1 LRYLAVIVK
10 VENVHTRTKNKY
22 NEEERIDLKKDT
34 KYRVD
39 LDKAKQL
46 LTPCYDK
53 LLDSTLK
60 SHLTERDHF
69 EFWGKADDIKKIDPQ
84 VNDEVIFRT
93 IGNSIF
99 LFSLLKTTT
108 GQFSHMKGGEVLNQ
122 ISKISDNMKRDSKLP
137 QDKNEGVD
145 ESEWN

>member
-1 LRYLAVIVK
+1 
-10 VENVHTRTKNKY
+10 
-22 NEEERIDLKKDT
+22 
-34 KYRVD
+34 
-39 LDKAKQL
+39 
-46 LTPCYDK
+46 
-53 LLDSTLK
+53 
-60 SHLTERDHF
+60 
-69 EFWGKADDIKKIDPQ
+69 
-84 VNDEVIFRT
+84 VNDEIIFRT

-99 LFSLLKTTT
+99 LFSLLKTNT